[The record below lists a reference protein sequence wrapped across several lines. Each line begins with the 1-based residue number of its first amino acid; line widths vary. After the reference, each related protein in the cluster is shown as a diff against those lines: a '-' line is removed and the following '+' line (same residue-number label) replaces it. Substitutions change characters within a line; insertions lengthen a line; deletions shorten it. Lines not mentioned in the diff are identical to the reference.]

1 MEWMN
6 IFDNEFVCIC
16 QREKR
21 QRRFSKKKKKH
32 ASHCKLWIQH
42 WRDTALGMFG
52 SQKRGDNNTSMFVN
66 KKKGR

>member
-21 QRRFSKKKKKH
+21 QRRFSKKKKNMH
-32 ASHCKLWIQH
+32 L
-42 WRDTALGMFG
+42 T
-52 SQKRGDNNTSMFVN
+52 VN
-66 KKKGR
+66 CEFNIGEILHLVCLEAKKGEIITLVCL